1 MSAPPGA
8 VSAAEAVS
16 ASEVRARLAA
26 PDGEIALLDAREL
39 GEHARGHPLFAAP
52 LPLGR
57 LELDA
62 DRLLPRRSVPA
73 VLFDDGPPDDR
84 AARAAERLRGFGYSA
99 AGVLAGGLA
108 AWRAAGFAVFD
119 GVHVPSKAFG
129 ECVEAQCGAPRIAA
143 SALAA
148 LAEAG
153 RSVAILDSRPFA
165 EYRRMNIPG
174 GVNVPGAELVRHV
187 RDLAPDPDTLVVVNC
202 AGRTRSIIGARS
214 LVDAGVPNRV
224 AALENGTMGWT
235 LSGRALERGAGR
247 EAPPPSAAALAW
259 ARAAA
264 ARVAARFGIRRIDR
278 AELARWRAEAGE
290 RTLYLLDVRSA
301 EEYAAGHLPG
311 ARHAPG
317 GQLVQ
322 ATETYAPV
330 RGARFALVDDDGTRA
345 VMTASWLLRMGHRDV
360 AVCGGGSED
369 GGPED
374 GEIET
379 GPEPVRA
386 LGLTPARRAF
396 EIDAA
401 RLAGMLPG
409 RDMVLVDFADS
420 RTYRAGHV
428 PGALW
433 GVRARAAR
441 LAGRLPKAP
450 ALVLT
455 SPDSLVAHLAAP
467 ELGRLSRLP
476 VRVLRGGTGAWRKAG
491 FPLES
496 GGEGMLDEADDVYDL
511 PYDAPPERRE
521 EAMRR
526 YLAWETALPDRVARD
541 GGAGFRL
548 PSP

>member
-1 MSAPPGA
+1 MSAPPEA
-8 VSAAEAVS
+8 VSAA
-16 ASEVRARLAA
+16 EVRARLAA

-39 GEHARGHPLFAAP
+39 GEHGRGHPLFAAP
-52 LPLGR
+52 FPPGR

-99 AGVLAGGLA
+99 ARVLAGGLA

-119 GVHVPSKAFG
+119 GVHAPSKAFG
-129 ECVEAQCGAPRIAA
+129 ECVEARCGPPRIAA
-143 SALAA
+143 DELAA
-148 LAEAG
+148 LTEAG
-153 RSVAILDSRPFA
+153 RPAAILDSRPFA
-165 EYRRMNIPG
+165 EYRRMSIPG
-174 GVNVPGAELVRHV
+174 GVNVPGAELARRV

-202 AGRTRSIIGARS
+202 AGRTRSIIGAQS
-214 LVDAGVPNRV
+214 LIDAGVPNRV
-224 AALENGTMGWT
+224 AALENGTMGWV
-235 LSGRALERGAGR
+235 LSGRALEHGAAR

-259 ARAAA
+259 ARDAA
-264 ARVAARFGIRRIDR
+264 ARVAARFGVRKIDR

-330 RGARFALVDDDGTRA
+330 RGARFALVDDDGVRA
-345 VMTASWLLRMGHRDV
+345 VMTASWLLRMGHREAV
-360 AVCGGGSED
+360 AVAGGLEG
-369 GGPED
+369 

-386 LGLTPARRAF
+386 LGLGPVRRAF
-396 EIDAA
+396 EIDVA
-401 RLAGMLPG
+401 RVAGMLPG
-409 RDMVLVDFADS
+409 RDVTLVDFADS
-420 RTYRAGHV
+420 RTFRAGHV

-433 GVRARAAR
+433 GMRSRAAR

-450 ALVLT
+450 AIVLT
-455 SPDSLVAHLAAP
+455 SPDSLAAHLAAP
-467 ELGRLSRLP
+467 ELGRLVRAP
-476 VRVLRGGTGAWRKAG
+476 VRVLRGGTDAWRKAG
-491 FPLES
+491 FPLEA
-496 GGEGMLDEADDVYDL
+496 GGAGMLDDADDVYDL

-526 YLAWETALPDRVARD
+526 YLEWETALPERVARD

-548 PSP
+548 SGP

>member
-1 MSAPPGA
+1 MSAP
-8 VSAAEAVS
+8 AEAVS
-16 ASEVRARLAA
+16 AAEVRARLAA
-26 PDGEIALLDAREL
+26 ADGEIALLDAREL

-99 AGVLAGGLA
+99 ARVLAGGLA
-108 AWRAAGFAVFD
+108 AWREAGFAVFD

-129 ECVEAQCGAPRIAA
+129 ECVEARRGAPRITAGE
-143 SALAA
+143 LAA
-148 LAEAG
+148 LTEAG
-153 RSVAILDSRPFA
+153 RPVAILDSRPFA
-165 EYRRMNIPG
+165 EYRRMSIPG
-174 GVNVPGAELVRHV
+174 GVNVPGAELVRRV
-187 RDLAPDPDTLVVVNC
+187 RDLAPDPDTLVAVNC
-202 AGRTRSIIGARS
+202 AGRTRSIIGAQS

-259 ARAAA
+259 AREAA
-264 ARVAARFGIRRIDR
+264 ARVAARFGVRKIDR

-360 AVCGGGSED
+360 AVFS

-374 GEIET
+374 GEVET

-396 EIDAA
+396 EIDVA
-401 RLAGMLPG
+401 RLVGMLPG
-409 RDMVLVDFADS
+409 RDMALVDFADS

-441 LAGRLPKAP
+441 LAGRLPDAP

-467 ELGRLSRLP
+467 ELGRLSRMP
-476 VRVLRGGTGAWRKAG
+476 VRVLRGGTDAWRKAG

-496 GGEGMLDEADDVYDL
+496 GGGGMLDDADDVYDL

-526 YLAWETALPDRVARD
+526 YLEWETALPERVARD

>member
-1 MSAPPGA
+1 MSAPAGA
-8 VSAAEAVS
+8 VSAA
-16 ASEVRARLAA
+16 EVRARLAA
-26 PDGEIALLDAREL
+26 ADGEIALLDAREL

-62 DRLLPRRSVPA
+62 DRLLPRRPVPA

-84 AARAAERLRGFGYSA
+84 AARAAERLRGFGYSVA
-99 AGVLAGGLA
+99 RVLAGGLA
-108 AWRAAGFAVFD
+108 AWREAGFAVFD

-129 ECVEAQCGAPRIAA
+129 ECVEARRGAPRITAGE
-143 SALAA
+143 LAA
-148 LAEAG
+148 LTEAG
-153 RSVAILDSRPFA
+153 RPVAILDSRPFA
-165 EYRRMNIPG
+165 EYRRMSVPG
-174 GVNVPGAELVRHV
+174 GVNVPGAELVRRV
-187 RDLAPDPDTLVVVNC
+187 RDLAPDPDTLVAVNC
-202 AGRTRSIIGARS
+202 AGRTRSIIGAQS

-264 ARVAARFGIRRIDR
+264 ARVAARFGVRKIDR

-360 AVCGGGSED
+360 AAVA

-374 GEIET
+374 GEVET

-396 EIDAA
+396 EIDVA

-409 RDMVLVDFADS
+409 RDMALVDFADS

-441 LAGRLPKAP
+441 LAGRLPDAP

-467 ELGRLSRLP
+467 ELGRLSRMP
-476 VRVLRGGTGAWRKAG
+476 VRVLRGGTDAWRKAG

-496 GGEGMLDEADDVYDL
+496 GGGGMLDDADDVYDL

-526 YLAWETALPDRVARD
+526 YLKWETALPERVARD

-548 PSP
+548 PGR